1 MVSFDK
7 TSRACLP
14 LEFVRERMGGKGE
27 KNYLA
32 AHGGPARLPPPRDRS
47 EQDALPSKLRV
58 LMNYTSPSPHGNITS
73 PLCVREF
80 LYMTASSSTSSSF
93 RFY

>member
-58 LMNYTSPSPHGNITS
+58 LMNYTSPPPPQGS
-73 PLCVREF
+73 REKERVFFF
-80 LYMTASSSTSSSF
+80 LNLYL
-93 RFY
+93 